1 MSKGEKGMDP
11 KSEGGIMT
19 CNLCYGKGYI
29 YHSHKEEYDVEVC
42 PCQQTKEIKNET
54 N

>member
-1 MSKGEKGMDP
+1 MDP
-11 KSEGGIMT
+11 ESEGGIMT
-19 CNLCYGKGYI
+19 CNVCYGKGYI

-42 PCQQTKEIKNET
+42 SCQQIKEIKHET